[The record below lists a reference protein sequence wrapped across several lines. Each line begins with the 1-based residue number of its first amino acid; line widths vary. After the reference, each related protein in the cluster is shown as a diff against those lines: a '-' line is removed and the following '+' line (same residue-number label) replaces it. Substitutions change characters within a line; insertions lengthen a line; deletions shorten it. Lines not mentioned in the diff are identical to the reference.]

1 MCVWRQEIHRAE
13 TRGIE
18 HFDLAEIDHMGEAEA
33 RELDGLLRFDREHF
47 AEDEKSRLRLVLAGD
62 APGNSHRPIDA
73 GAAAAQEMGVVGRS
87 VHRRWQA
94 CRAHRTPRGYATLLE
109 ELRETIAG
117 IPREFAAPSAPTLM
131 PTQPITF
138 EFTQF
143 WGDFV
148 GHKFALREWK
158 AGSRPPTRGEAG
170 RSLMR
175 TSAGATVAEFVAEPI
190 AANFQRTLLE
200 LPRHYARGERAYGAE
215 SSS

>member
-1 MCVWRQEIHRAE
+1 VCVWRQEIHRAE

-62 APGNSHRPIDA
+62 APGDSHRPIVE
-73 GAAAAQEMGVVGRS
+73 AAAQEMGVSADPSTVAGRL
-87 VHRRWQA
+87 A
-94 CRAHRTPRGYATLLE
+94 ERTILRGYATLLE
-109 ELRETIAG
+109 ELRETIAA

-143 WGDFV
+143 WGDFE
-148 GHKFALREWK
+148 GISSRFASGRPT
-158 AGSRPPTRGEAG
+158 RPPTRGEAG
-170 RSLMR
+170 RSLIGYFQAQPLPSSLQSR
-175 TSAGATVAEFVAEPI
+175 LRPI
-190 AANFQRTLLE
+190 S
-200 LPRHYARGERAYGAE
+200 RGRYWSFRVITRAE
-215 SSS
+215 SAPQHQSSS